1 MNDKK
6 IQLYTIVYQLP
17 MTNAELFGDLE
28 AYMTGVQK
36 EQPEPE
42 ITDFAEANEVLSR
55 FTLGNK

>member
-17 MTNAELFGDLE
+17 MTNAQLFGELE
-28 AYMTGVQK
+28 AYMTNSNP

-42 ITDFAEANEVLSR
+42 ITDFSEANAVISR
-55 FTLGNK
+55 YTLGNK